1 MNVNVSGF
9 QNEIWVSSPVL
20 SPSLEVQTHILLSY
34 LVNVL
39 HYLCQQSFLSS
50 GLAKF
55 SLICILSDVHSAFLY

>member
-9 QNEIWVSSPVL
+9 QNEIWVSCPVL
-20 SPSLEVQTHILLSY
+20 SPSMEVQTHILLSY

-39 HYLCQQSFLSS
+39 HSLCQQAFLSS